1 MDTIIN
7 LLVLIGLIVMLL
19 MAALPLLEVNAE
31 WMRWAYAGGAV
42 MVLVARMWQ
51 QARYNGDNL
60 RVRRLY
66 RVLSVSAMLYC
77 LSAGMTFYHPGTT
90 DWIAFLMAGAVVQT
104 YASWM
109 IDRLSVKGKK

>member
-1 MDTIIN
+1 
-7 LLVLIGLIVMLL
+7 MLL
-19 MAALPLLEVNAE
+19 MAALPLLEVNAA

-109 IDRLSVKGKK
+109 IDRLLVKGEK